1 VLTIFNEELIQAGKK
16 IINVK
21 IAHSTDGENEKLN
34 VEYVDEKQENLV
46 DKTLFYKDR
55 AHISDKNY
63 KLLRKGL
70 KLNTA
75 TFYKCIKRR
84 EQLKKKCPIV
94 PLSTGYYLKPLLVIK
109 VF

>member
-1 VLTIFNEELIQAGKK
+1 VLESLNEELIKAGKK
-16 IINVK
+16 IVNVK
-21 IAHSTDGENEKLN
+21 IAHSTDGEKQKFN
-34 VEYVDEKQENLV
+34 VDYVDGKQENLV

-70 KLNTA
+70 NLHTA
-75 TFYKCIKRR
+75 TLYKCIKRR

-94 PLSTGYYLKPLLVIK
+94 PLSTGYYIKPLLLIK
-109 VF
+109 VY